1 MFNERVTSGW
11 QVNGLCDVSQIPP
24 TKNIRNAI
32 KHLTVMIP
40 TPLALHLRT
49 NFREAQTHILK
60 GISRAWSIDIQVIKR
75 EVNSDA
81 DHMTKLTLGSDI
93 SGLVTDSPSTF
104 LVPILDRHIHD
115 LPYARK
121 ARSIPGQAVD
131 IHVTS

>member
-1 MFNERVTSGW
+1 MHVVGPILRAPRTARPGNVQREGDKWMASEWALLLSSPSTSSPYS
-11 QVNGLCDVSQIPP
+11 L
-24 TKNIRNAI
+24 IRSIARLIN
-32 KHLTVMIP
+32 
-40 TPLALHLRT
+40 
-49 NFREAQTHILK
+49 
-60 GISRAWSIDIQVIKR
+60 RAWSIDIQVIKR